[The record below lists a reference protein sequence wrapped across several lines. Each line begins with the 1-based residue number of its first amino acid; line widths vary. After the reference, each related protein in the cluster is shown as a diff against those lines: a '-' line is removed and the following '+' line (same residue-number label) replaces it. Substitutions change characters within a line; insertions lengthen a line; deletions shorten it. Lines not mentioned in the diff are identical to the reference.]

1 MRELIL
7 FRHAKAEA
15 TALTGDRDRALSESG
30 RRCATEMGAKL
41 AEKGVKPEL
50 VLVSNSIRTRETW
63 ELASAAFPRTRLEF
77 RNDLYEASV
86 DDIAVAVEAV
96 SHQAEVVIVVGHNPG
111 LQTYAIELLRKGGA
125 PVGALTRIAAGFPPA
140 TAAVFAIDGFG
151 RASLDAIYDPRDLG
165 CD

>member
-15 TALTGDRDRALSESG
+15 VALAGDRDRTLSESG

-41 AEKGVKPEL
+41 AAEGVNPDL
-50 VLVSNSIRTRETW
+50 VLVSNSVRTRETW
-63 ELASAAFPRTRLEF
+63 ELASAAFPRTRLEI

-96 SHQAEVVIVVGHNPG
+96 ARQADVVIVVGHNPG
-111 LQTYAIELLRKGGA
+111 LQTYAIELLKKGGA
-125 PVGALTRIAAGFPPA
+125 PARALTRIAAGFPPA
-140 TAAVFAIDGFG
+140 TAAVFAIDEVG
-151 RASLDAIYDPRDLG
+151 RASLDALYDPRDLG